1 MANPPD
7 DEKPAAPKPPDAPKA
22 VPAEPAKPEPAPLAD
37 LQARIEA
44 RRDELMARLTELA
57 ADARIEAVEARDRV
71 KRKLSELSHII
82 KEGVVD
88 GWASINDTVKGKLD
102 RWLG

>member
-7 DEKPAAPKPPDAPKA
+7 DVKPAPAAKAPEAPK
-22 VPAEPAKPEPAPLAD
+22 VEPAPPAD
-37 LQARIEA
+37 LQTRIEA
-44 RRDELMARLTELA
+44 RRDELVARLTELA
-57 ADARIEAVEARDRV
+57 ADARIEAVEARDKV

-88 GWASINDTVKGKLD
+88 GWASINENVKGKLD
-102 RWLG
+102 RWLS